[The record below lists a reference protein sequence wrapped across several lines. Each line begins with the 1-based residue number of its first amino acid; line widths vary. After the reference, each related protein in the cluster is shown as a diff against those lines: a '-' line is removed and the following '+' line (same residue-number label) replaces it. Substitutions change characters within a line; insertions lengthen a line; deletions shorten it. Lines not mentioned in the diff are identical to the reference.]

1 MWLFQPIPDLVQGQ
15 VLLPGDAGQV
25 LELRLLPPDAPA
37 LGGFPGHGAPGGV
50 HGVLAAGQGIPPVPG
65 LPEAQG
71 GGVP

>member
-1 MWLFQPIPDLVQGQ
+1 MFKHCLIVFLVSMVDVYKRQ
-15 VLLPGDAGQV
+15 
-25 LELRLLPPDAPA
+25 
-37 LGGFPGHGAPGGV
+37 APGGV